1 MKLKAT
7 RKARENHDP
16 WNGFVT
22 YSMRLMSGD
31 RNDKRPAGEKLR
43 ICQSCGRAEP
53 AVSANATAS
62 SAVGVTLTAT

>member
-31 RNDKRPAGEKLR
+31 RNDNRPAGEKLR
-43 ICQSCGRAEP
+43 ICQFCGRAQP
-53 AVSANATAS
+53 ASASAAS
-62 SAVGVTLTAT
+62 SSSAGVTLTAT